1 MFKHI
6 GMVKDLQELPLDKE
20 TETWTGSYENYRL
33 TEIATGRTTLKV
45 EVDTIAD
52 YKSYM
57 EEKFPLALQ
66 RLREICEE

>member
-1 MFKHI
+1 M
-6 GMVKDLQELPLDKE
+6 
-20 TETWTGSYENYRL
+20 
-33 TEIATGRTTLKV
+33 LKV

-57 EEKFPLALQ
+57 EEKFPLALE